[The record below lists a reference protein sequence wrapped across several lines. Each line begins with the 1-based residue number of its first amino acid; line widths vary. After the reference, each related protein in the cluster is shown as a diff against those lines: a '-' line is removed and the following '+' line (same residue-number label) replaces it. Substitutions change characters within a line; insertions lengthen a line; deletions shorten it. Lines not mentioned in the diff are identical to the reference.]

1 MKEGWKIM
9 KSHRLYRCIDVD
21 SVLFVLKQNLCL
33 EKFRLL
39 MKLNHIITSIQMSGH
54 RGCTI

>member
-1 MKEGWKIM
+1 MKEGWKKM

-21 SVLFVLKQNLCL
+21 SVLLKQNLCL

-39 MKLNHIITSIQMSGH
+39 MKLNHIITSIQMSGDH
-54 RGCTI
+54 GCTI